1 MEGSVF
7 VLVTVVCLV
16 FATEET
22 CNDLEVSCYTS
33 LGCGNALHNYQ
44 LVCGRQLSGD
54 TDECTEECQRAL
66 ITLIARDNGY
76 KFITCKCKRGNERY
90 SDCDEKKRNI
100 QVCKNIL
107 DAVERLND
115 TTRPI
120 NCVTAHL
127 ICDTD
132 STCAAALSYY
142 NSLCG
147 NLQDAGWCSERCNE
161 SINILY
167 QTKYAMKLQKCK
179 CDEITDN
186 FNCFELRQNTDYCLK
201 DSSKYSPVLVKN
213 QSPGT
218 YSTDRFKNQPGTYS
232 TDLVNNQADRYATH
246 DNSNGNRQIGKR
258 ELAAIVVVLIFLL
271 KTLCQNM

>member
-1 MEGSVF
+1 MEGSAL
-7 VLVTVVCLV
+7 VLMTVVCFV

-22 CNDLEVSCYTS
+22 CNDLETSCYTS

-76 KFITCKCKRGNERY
+76 KFITCKCKNGNERY

-115 TTRPI
+115 TTQPI
-120 NCVTAHL
+120 NCLTAHL

-132 STCAAALSYY
+132 STCAAALNYY
-142 NSLCG
+142 HSLCG
-147 NLQDAGWCSERCNE
+147 NLKDAGWCSERCNE

-179 CDEITDN
+179 CDKTTDD
-186 FNCFELRQNTDYCLK
+186 FNCFELQQNTDYCLK
-201 DSSKYSPVLVKN
+201 AS
-213 QSPGT
+213 
-218 YSTDRFKNQPGTYS
+218 
-232 TDLVNNQADRYATH
+232 DLVNNQAVRYASH
-246 DNSNGNRQIGKR
+246 DNSNGSRQIGNR
-258 ELAAIVVVLIFLL
+258 ELILIVVVSVFLL
-271 KTLCQNM
+271 KTLFQNM

>member
-1 MEGSVF
+1 MEGPVF

-22 CNDLEVSCYTS
+22 CNDLEDSCYTS
-33 LGCGNALHNYQ
+33 LGCGNALHNYL
-44 LVCGRQLSGD
+44 LVCRRQLSGE
-54 TDECTEECQRAL
+54 TNECTEECQRAL

-76 KFITCKCKRGNERY
+76 KFITCKCKEGNERY

-115 TTRPI
+115 TTQPI
-120 NCVTAHL
+120 SCVTAHW

-132 STCAAALSYY
+132 VTCAAALNYY
-142 NSLCG
+142 DSLCG
-147 NLQDAGWCSERCNE
+147 NLKDAGWCSDRCNE

-179 CDEITDN
+179 CDEITDD
-186 FNCFELRQNTDYCLK
+186 FNCFELQQNTNYCLK
-201 DSSKYSPVLVKN
+201 DSSRYSPIIV
-213 QSPGT
+213 
-218 YSTDRFKNQPGTYS
+218 KNQPGTYS
-232 TDLVNNQADRYATH
+232 TDRIKNQPGAYAADLVNDQANRYTTQDYSH
-246 DNSNGNRQIGKR
+246 GNREMGNR
-258 ELAAIVVVLIFLL
+258 ELILFVAMSAFLF
-271 KTLCQNM
+271 KSLCQKI